1 MKPLSL
7 LPIAFIATTLTIASP
22 AGQAQASLLQFSTLL
37 GPEAIGATGTGT
49 ALVTFDTLANTMRV
63 QTTFSG
69 LSGNTTVAHIHAP
82 TAVPGTGTAGVATPT
97 PSFPSFPA
105 GVTAGTYDN
114 TFDMTL
120 NSSYNGAFITAN
132 GGTAAGARNALLS
145 ALGSG
150 RAYLNIHTS
159 AFPGGEIRG
168 FFTTVPEPSFLLGF
182 LGLGLLGVGSRFRQ
196 GDRH

>member
-7 LPIAFIATTLTIASP
+7 LPIAFIAATLTIASP

-37 GPEAIGATGTGT
+37 GPEAIGATGMGT

-97 PSFPSFPA
+97 PSFPGFPA
-105 GVTAGTYDN
+105 GVTAGTYSN

-132 GGTAAGARNALLS
+132 GGTTTGARNALLS